1 MASYN
6 ERDFSAM
13 QQEAMARLREMQSR
27 SKSLAN
33 NQPSQSKPP
42 PMPIP
47 PAPKKTNDIFSQ
59 ILGDGVKLDSEKII
73 ILLMLFV
80 LYKNKADIKLL
91 LALGYLLI

>member
-6 ERDFSAM
+6 GQDFSAM
-13 QQEAMARLREMQSR
+13 QQEAMVRLREMHSR
-27 SKSLAN
+27 SKSLT
-33 NQPSQSKPP
+33 NQPPTEHQPKPLP
-42 PMPIP
+42 PV
-47 PAPKKTNDIFSQ
+47 PKRTPDIFSQ

>member
-6 ERDFSAM
+6 GQDFNAM

-27 SKSLAN
+27 SKNLT
-33 NQPSQSKPP
+33 NQIKSNAPAQPP
-42 PMPIP
+42 PPPIQ
-47 PAPKKTNDIFSQ
+47 KKSPDIFSQ
-59 ILGDGVKLDSEKII
+59 ILGDGAKLDSEKIM

-91 LALGYLLI
+91 IALGYLLI

>member
-6 ERDFSAM
+6 GQDFGAM

-27 SKSLAN
+27 SKSLT
-33 NQPSQSKPP
+33 NQPKSNSPSQSSIP
-42 PMPIP
+42 PMPKK
-47 PAPKKTNDIFSQ
+47 APDIFSQ

-91 LALGYLLI
+91 IALGYLLI